1 MTVNINDRKLS
12 SRSRSNISYGSCHS
26 CVVSSVMV
34 VVMVMLLVGFSCF
47 QTTTHG
53 FVPTITVSSSS
64 STTASH
70 RLHRAGV
77 FLDAVSSSTESSTT
91 PSTSQSQDDGSLTL
105 FSPCKINL
113 FLRIIRK
120 REDGFH
126 DLASLFQAI
135 GFGDTLELKLLQDGD
150 DEEETTTADSFT
162 CNMPGVPVDDTN
174 LVLRALQLMRA
185 KTGKTDQYFAAN
197 LIKECPA
204 QAGLGGGSAN
214 AATAMWGAN
223 ELMGRPA
230 SLEQMIEWSGELGS
244 DITFFL
250 SQGTAYCTGRGEI
263 MTPTNPPLKSGT
275 KLCIV
280 KPNVGLST
288 PSVFKALDYDEL
300 STLDADKTL
309 LPAFL
314 ETDGVENVSDEYYI
328 NDLEPPAFRCVP
340 ELGELKASLQ
350 KIKGFGHVMM
360 SGSGTSIFCIGEPD
374 DKDSFLTEFGN
385 RPDELQ
391 VFFSEFISRE
401 EGHW

>member
-1 MTVNINDRKLS
+1 METSLS
-12 SRSRSNISYGSCHS
+12 PPAKIYHAT
-26 CVVSSVMV
+26 
-34 VVMVMLLVGFSCF
+34 L
-47 QTTTHG
+47 
-53 FVPTITVSSSS
+53 
-64 STTASH
+64 
-70 RLHRAGV
+70 
-77 FLDAVSSSTESSTT
+77 E
-91 PSTSQSQDDGSLTL
+91 L

-135 GFGDTLELKLLQDGD
+135 GFGDTLELTPLAEST
-150 DEEETTTADSFT
+150 EEEEVSDEFT
-162 CNMPGVPVDDTN
+162 CNMPGVPVDSTN
-174 LVLRALQLMRA
+174 LVLRALDLMRE
-185 KTGKTDQYFAAN
+185 KTGVKMYFKTN
-197 LIKECPA
+197 LIKQVPA

-230 SLEQMIEWSGELGS
+230 SLEQMIEWSGALGS

-263 MTPTNPPLKSGT
+263 LTPIDPPLPTGT
-275 KLCIV
+275 KICIV
-280 KPNVGLST
+280 KPDIGLST

-300 STLDADKTL
+300 SKMDPDEVL

-314 ETDGVENVSDEYYI
+314 HTKGVENVSEDCYV

-340 ELGELKASLQ
+340 RLGELKESLQ
-350 KIKGFGHVMM
+350 KVAGFKHVMM

-374 DKDSFLTEFGN
+374 DRESFLEEFGKM
-385 RPDELQ
+385 DDVQ
-391 VFFSEFISRE
+391 VFFSEFIDRE
-401 EGHW
+401 KGQWFHAP